1 MARLRHAAPL
11 PPERADPSLR
21 RQVTRS
27 GQILVMFAMSTGLL
41 FGILAIVVDVG
52 NLWNASLHVQHAA
65 EAAALAGVPY
75 MPGDFPTASSKAQA
89 EAAKNGYSTATGA
102 TVTASINIESN
113 RRLDVTVSQNS
124 QTYFLRIVGISTVR
138 VTRVATGEYTLPVP
152 MGSPLS
158 NYGDNSGFFW
168 AAAEAQGTNRSA
180 GDAYG
185 TYYNPNP
192 TQNNQYDANGYQ
204 YAIEVPAGAGS
215 TNVDLYDPT
224 FCAVDDQKGTG
235 DHWINWDLS
244 GWPAVST
251 YYTLWSDP
259 ASTPLDYSDDVVV
272 TASGTLFENKRQ
284 VDKSGPGGPVA
295 SPALRENSAS
305 WSTPYSGFANLPDCT
320 SDLYHNKWWTLAT
333 VTTPGTY
340 RLQVTTTNAV
350 NVNDQKGTSAEN
362 MWALRAVSTDPT
374 YKAYVYGLGKMVIY
388 ANVAN
393 GTTLFYLGRI
403 EAVHAG
409 KTMVIQ
415 LFDPGD
421 ASGNSSIEVLKPTSS
436 GYTPATFS
444 YTADSTATGSKSGT
458 NVTSLRTTISG
469 TGQYNNSWVTLT
481 IPLPKTYTAPLPP
494 GEPAGTLGGW
504 WKIRYSFD
512 NITTDTTTWQASIR
526 GNPVHL
532 VLP

>member
-1 MARLRHAAPL
+1 MILR
-11 PPERADPSLR
+11 PPADQSPR
-21 RQVTRS
+21 NRGR
-27 GQILVMFAMSTGLL
+27 GQILVMFAAASMLL
-41 FGILAIVVDVG
+41 FGILSIVIDVG
-52 NLWNASLHVQHAA
+52 NLWNASIHVQHAA

-75 MPGDFPTASSKAQA
+75 MPGDLATASSKARE
-89 EAAKNGYSTATGA
+89 EAAKNGYSAALGA
-102 TVTASINIESN
+102 TITIAPNAESY
-113 RRLDVTVSQNS
+113 RRLDVTISRPFG
-124 QTYFLRIVGISTVR
+124 TFFLRVLGMDTVR
-138 VTRVATGEYTLPVP
+138 VTRTATAEYTMPVP

-185 TYYNPNP
+185 TFWNPNP
-192 TQNNQYDANGYQ
+192 TQNGQYNQTGYM
-204 YAIEVPAGAGS
+204 YAIDVPVGAGA
-215 TNVDLYDPT
+215 TNIDLYDPT

-235 DHWINWDLS
+235 DHWIAWDLA

-259 ASTPLDYSDDVVV
+259 AETPLDYSDDVQI
-272 TASGTLFENKRQ
+272 ASTGSLFENKRQ
-284 VDKSGPGGPVA
+284 VDKSA
-295 SPALRENSAS
+295 ALREGSAAWPGHAF
-305 WSTPYSGFANLPDCT
+305 WSLPDCT
-320 SDLYHNKWWTLAT
+320 ADVYHNQWWTFTT

-340 RLQVTTTNAV
+340 RLQVTTTNAI
-350 NVNDQKGTSAEN
+350 NVNDQKNTSAEN

-374 YKAYVYGLGKMVIY
+374 YKPYVYGLGKMVIY

-409 KTMVIQ
+409 KTMVIE

-421 ASGNSSIEVLKPTSS
+421 AAGNSSIEVLKPTST

-444 YTADSTATGSKSGT
+444 YTADANATGSKLGT

-469 TGQYNNSWVTLT
+469 TAQYNNSWVTLT

-494 GEPAGTLGGW
+494 GEPAGTQGGW

-512 NITTDTTTWQASIR
+512 SATTDTTTWQVSIR

-532 VLP
+532 VQP